1 MLEVATRTP
10 VAPSVPTSS
19 GVASRSPSR
28 DIRIGSL
35 VMVETGTGTLPAY
48 TETLPRT
55 SVSVSRARRLVVLA
69 LNVWGM
75 DEDLRDSAQLVISEL
90 LTNAVQHAR
99 RDSVRVTVTRLG
111 DQRVRVS
118 VVDLCRK
125 RPQRRAARANEEGG
139 RGLEIVDFLSGGK
152 WGVDP
157 MPWGKHVWV
166 DLGAGEEPPG
176 E

>member
-1 MLEVATRTP
+1 
-10 VAPSVPTSS
+10 
-19 GVASRSPSR
+19 
-28 DIRIGSL
+28 
-35 VMVETGTGTLPAY
+35 MVETGTGTLPAY
-48 TETLPRT
+48 TETLPRISE
-55 SVSVSRARRLVVLA
+55 SVGHARRLVGLA

-75 DEDLRDSAQLVISEL
+75 DEDLRDIAHLVVSEL

-99 RDSVRVTVTRLG
+99 RDSVRVTVTRLD
-111 DQRVRVS
+111 DQRVQVS

-139 RGLEIVDFLSGGK
+139 RGLEIVDALSGGK

-157 MPWGKHVWV
+157 LPWGKRVWA